1 MNTQGFKHI
10 FTGLVCSTVILGCQT
25 VTSTS
30 NTQKTNDLVVA
41 TWNIE
46 HLAAQNNQGCKGRE
60 NSDYAALSA
69 YKNKVDA
76 DIYALQEVGSV
87 AAVQRVFNPS
97 QWQVFISD
105 RADSPSYT
113 CRGSEQSS
121 TQQKV
126 AYAVK
131 KTITVNN
138 VTHLDALSAPQFGL
152 RNALQL
158 DIEHAG
164 KSLALINF
172 HLKSG
177 CFVDDYLN
185 SDRKSCGVLAQ
196 QAEILKNMLKQQQKS
211 QPNLVLL
218 GDFNHRLANPN
229 NRLRADLGLTNTVK
243 QSAWLNTTDSVQ
255 GCHPKYPAPI
265 DHIIVSSSLVQHLN
279 KPESQ
284 FHYFEDMT
292 PNNMLS
298 DHCALTL
305 RFNF

>member
-1 MNTQGFKHI
+1 MNTPGFKHLI
-10 FTGLVCSTVILGCQT
+10 TGLVCSSALLGCQT
-25 VTSTS
+25 VTTTTSTQ
-30 NTQKTNDLVVA
+30 TTNDLVVA

-60 NSDYAALSA
+60 NSDYAALTA
-69 YKNKVDA
+69 YKNRIDA

-87 AAVQRVFNPS
+87 AAVHRVFDS
-97 QWQVFISD
+97 ADWQVFISN
-105 RADSPSYT
+105 REDSPSYT

-131 KTITVNN
+131 KTISVNA
-138 VTHLDALSAPQFGL
+138 VTNLDALSAPQFGL
-152 RNALQL
+152 RHALQL
-158 DIEHAG
+158 NIEHAG
-164 KSLALINF
+164 KPLSLINF

-177 CFVDDYLN
+177 CFVDNYLD
-185 SDRKSCGVLAQ
+185 SDRKSCDILAQ
-196 QAEILKNMLKQQQKS
+196 QAKILINTLNKQQQS

-218 GDFNHRLANPN
+218 GDFNHRLANVN
-229 NRLRADLGLTNTVK
+229 NRLRADLGLT
-243 QSAWLNTTDSVQ
+243 QSVNESTWVNTTDSVQ
-255 GCHPKYPAPI
+255 GCHPRYPAPI
-265 DHIIVSSSLVQHLN
+265 DHIIISSSLLQHLD
-279 KPESQ
+279 KPRSQ

-292 PNNMLS
+292 QSNMLS